1 MQKAVV
7 TFLKKSLF
15 PPMVCRRRIRLCRL
29 GRIRSHRPRPRL
41 TADDIPRYRF
51 SVPLTIRST
60 DGEITRAITLE
71 ISASG
76 VSAITERSLRLNDT
90 VELEPIAASKVL
102 AVVRRNVG
110 RIYGFEFLALSSEQA
125 HTIVERCKLL
135 PRYLGKSLGI

>member
-1 MQKAVV
+1 M
-7 TFLKKSLF
+7 
-15 PPMVCRRRIRLCRL
+15 PPEPDTQPSPEAPVDRRR
-29 GRIRSHRPRPRL
+29 H
-41 TADDIPRYRF
+41 PRYRF

-71 ISASG
+71 IGASG

-90 VELEPIAASKVL
+90 VELEPIAAGKVL
-102 AVVRRNVG
+102 ALVRRNVG

-135 PRYLGKSLGI
+135 PRYLGKSLGIQGSRFKVEKSVFLRQFVFRCRAIVQ

>member
-1 MQKAVV
+1 MQTEPDTHASPEVPV
-7 TFLKKSLF
+7 D
-15 PPMVCRRRIRLCRL
+15 RRR
-29 GRIRSHRPRPRL
+29 H
-41 TADDIPRYRF
+41 PRYRF
-51 SVPLTIRST
+51 SVPLTIRSA

-110 RIYGFEFLALSSEQA
+110 RVYGFEFLALSSEQA
-125 HTIVERCKLL
+125 HAIVERCKLL
-135 PRYLGKSLGI
+135 PRYQGKSLGI